1 MEVLRTPFI
10 PSLCQVVSKLG
21 IGMRQPSA
29 YFPTMEQTLETRV
42 ASLEQ
47 TIAQLTARVLQLTP
61 VKKDWQATLGM
72 LPDDEL
78 SREAERLG
86 REYRASQQEP

>member
-1 MEVLRTPFI
+1 MSAICVRL
-10 PSLCQVVSKLG
+10 LQKLDLG
-21 IGMRQPSA
+21 SGQPSA
-29 YFPTMEQTLETRV
+29 YFLLMEQTLENRV

-47 TIAQLTARVLQLTP
+47 TLAQLTAKVLQLTP